1 LNQVNQP
8 LQADQRFRKSI
19 ECVISICLIQV
30 KSNTPAKSTLQEVG
44 SIRHIGMIQVKS
56 IATGGKDMSSG
67 ATSETQLVIITGMS
81 GAGKTV
87 AIQSFEDLGFFCVD
101 NLPPTLLPKFLE
113 LMKESGNKMNKVALV
128 MDLRGR
134 EFFDHLFKALDDLS
148 ETSWVNPQILF
159 LDADDSTLV
168 ARYKETRRFHP
179 LAPSGRPLEGIKLE
193 RKLLEELKGRAQI
206 IYNTSKMKPK
216 DLREKIATEFSANK
230 QTIFTVNVMSFG
242 FKHGIP
248 IDADLVFDVRFLPN
262 PHYIE
267 SMRPKTGLDE
277 EVSNY
282 VLKWN
287 ETHKFLEKVT
297 DLLSFMLPHYKR
309 EGKAQLV
316 IAIGCTG
323 GQHRSV
329 ALAEYIGHFFEKD
342 YQTRVSHRDIDK
354 RKEKVT

>member
-1 LNQVNQP
+1 MSTGAVN
-8 LQADQRFRKSI
+8 D
-19 ECVISICLIQV
+19 
-30 KSNTPAKSTLQEVG
+30 
-44 SIRHIGMIQVKS
+44 
-56 IATGGKDMSSG
+56 
-67 ATSETQLVIITGMS
+67 TQMVIITGMS

-134 EFFDHLFKALDDLS
+134 EFFDHLFKALDELS
-148 ETSWVNPQILF
+148 ETSWVTPQILY

-168 ARYKETRRFHP
+168 RRYKETRRFHP
-179 LAPSGRPLEGIKLE
+179 LAPSGLPLEGIKLE
-193 RKLLEELKGRAQI
+193 RELLEELKGRARL
-206 IYNTSKMKPK
+206 IYNTSQMKPRE
-216 DLREKIATEFSANK
+216 LREKILTEFSLNK
-230 QTIFTVNVMSFG
+230 KTIFTVNVMSFG

-267 SMRPKTGLDE
+267 HMRPKTGLDA
-277 EVSNY
+277 EVSGY
-282 VLKWN
+282 VLKWT
-287 ETHKFLEKVT
+287 ETSKFLEKVT
-297 DLLSFMLPHYKR
+297 ELLSFMLPHYKR

-316 IAIGCTG
+316 VAIGCTG

-329 ALAEYIGHFFEKD
+329 ALTEYIADYFSKD
-342 YQTRVSHRDIDK
+342 YNTAITHRDIDR
-354 RKEKVT
+354 RKENIK

>member
-1 LNQVNQP
+1 MSTAVVN
-8 LQADQRFRKSI
+8 D
-19 ECVISICLIQV
+19 
-30 KSNTPAKSTLQEVG
+30 
-44 SIRHIGMIQVKS
+44 
-56 IATGGKDMSSG
+56 
-67 ATSETQLVIITGMS
+67 TQMVIITGMS

-113 LMKESGNKMNKVALV
+113 LMKDSGNKMNKVALV

-134 EFFDHLFKALDDLS
+134 EFFDHLFRALDDLS
-148 ETSWVNPQILF
+148 ETSWVTPQILF

-168 ARYKETRRFHP
+168 RRYKETRRSHP
-179 LAPSGRPLEGIKLE
+179 LAPSGLPLEGIQLE
-193 RKLLEELKGRAQI
+193 RELLEELKGRAQI
-206 IYNTSKMKPK
+206 IYNTSKLKPK
-216 DLREKIATEFSANK
+216 ELRERIIAEFSVNK
-230 QTIFTVNVMSFG
+230 KSTFTVNVMSFG
-242 FKHGIP
+242 FKHGLP

-267 SMRPKTGLDE
+267 HMRPKTGLDE
-277 EVSNY
+277 EVYNY

-287 ETHKFLEKVT
+287 ETNKFLEKVIE
-297 DLLSFMLPHYKR
+297 LLSFMLPHYKR

-329 ALAEYIGHFFEKD
+329 ALTEYLARHFEQD
-342 YQTRVSHRDIDK
+342 YHTRITHRDIER
-354 RKEKVT
+354 RKEKSS

>member
-1 LNQVNQP
+1 M
-8 LQADQRFRKSI
+8 
-19 ECVISICLIQV
+19 
-30 KSNTPAKSTLQEVG
+30 STG
-44 SIRHIGMIQVKS
+44 S
-56 IATGGKDMSSG
+56 TN
-67 ATSETQLVIITGMS
+67 ETQMVIITGMS

-134 EFFDHLFKALDDLS
+134 EFFDSLFKALDDLS
-148 ETSWVNPQILF
+148 ETDWMTPQILY
-159 LDADDSTLV
+159 LDADDATLV
-168 ARYKETRRFHP
+168 RRYKETRRFHP
-179 LAPSGRPLEGIKLE
+179 LAQSGLPLEGIKLE
-193 RKLLEELKGRAQI
+193 RELLEELKGRAQI
-206 IYNTSKMKPK
+206 VYNTSQMKPK
-216 DLREKIATEFSANK
+216 DLREKISTEFSVNK

-277 EVSNY
+277 DVSGY

-297 DLLSFMLPHYKR
+297 ELLAFMLPHYKR

-329 ALAEYIGHFFEKD
+329 TLAEYIGHFFEKD
-342 YQTRVSHRDIDK
+342 YQTRISHRDIDK
-354 RKEKVT
+354 RKEKLT